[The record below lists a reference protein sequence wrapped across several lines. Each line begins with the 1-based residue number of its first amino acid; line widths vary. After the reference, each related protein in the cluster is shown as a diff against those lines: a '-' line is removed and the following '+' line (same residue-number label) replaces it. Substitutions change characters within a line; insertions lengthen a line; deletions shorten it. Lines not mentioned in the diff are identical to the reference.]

1 MGRYLLVNRRYEE
14 LFHVKKES
22 ILGRLTKDIFPA
34 EVAER
39 LSANDRAVI
48 AAGKPLALEER
59 IPLDDGLHTYLSMKF
74 PLADPDGNLAGVCGI
89 ATDIT
94 ELRQLESSS
103 RYLAAIVE
111 SSDDAIIAKDLNG
124 VITSWNRAAERIFGY
139 MAAEILGKP
148 VSILAA
154 PGHHDE
160 MPDILSRIKRGERV
174 EHYETRRCRQDG
186 QIIDVSLTVSPV
198 RDADGR
204 IVGAS
209 KIARNISDRKRAE
222 KVLADL
228 LSREKE
234 ARRTAELLNR
244 VGPRLAAQLDPEKLL
259 QEVID
264 IATALIGAECGAFFQ
279 NAVNEQGE
287 SHVLRAVSG
296 VPREMFEDI
305 ALPPD
310 SGIVRC
316 EDWSLDSRFGTFLAN
331 LRIRSYLQAPVVAR
345 SGEVLGHLFFGHSI
359 TRRFTAIHESIITGI
374 AAQAAIAM
382 DNARLFEQTQ
392 WAQAELKRSNEELRR
407 ANRDLEV
414 FAYSASHDLQEPLR
428 TIAISAQLIERSWGS
443 NWTASDASF
452 LTNIYRR
459 SPAHER
465 LIEDLLAYTRRRSTK
480 KAPRLRS
487 KPARVLGSAGELAG
501 TDRGSRSDR
510 NRRTACRMSRF
521 MRAVSRKYFRT

>member
-1 MGRYLLVNRRYEE
+1 MAAHRGTLEREGIRALAMIPLALNAGVFGKFMLYYAQPHESTTDELEIAQAIAAHVALATEHKRADLARARGEQRLQAIMDNSPSVIFLKDPDGRYLLVNRRYEE
-14 LFHVKKES
+14 LFHVQKES

-124 VITSWNRAAERIFGY
+124 AITSWNRAAERTFGY

-148 VSILAA
+148 VSVLAA

-160 MPDILSRIKRGERV
+160 MPEILSRIKRGERV
-174 EHYETRRCRQDG
+174 EHYETRRCRKDG

-198 RDADGR
+198 RDAEGR

-222 KVLADL
+222 KELADL

-244 VGPRLAAQLDPEKLL
+244 VGPRLAAQLHPEKLL
-259 QEVID
+259 QEVTD

-305 ALPPD
+305 AIPRAA
-310 SGIVRC
+310 GIVRC
-316 EDWSLDSRFGTFLAN
+316 EDWSGSRLRYASREPAGSQLSASSGGCAIRRGSGLPLFRSFITPQVHRDSRIDHH
-331 LRIRSYLQAPVVAR
+331 RYCR
-345 SGEVLGHLFFGHSI
+345 
-359 TRRFTAIHESIITGI
+359 TG
-374 AAQAAIAM
+374 
-382 DNARLFEQTQ
+382 R
-392 WAQAELKRSNEELRR
+392 
-407 ANRDLEV
+407 NRD
-414 FAYSASHDLQEPLR
+414 
-428 TIAISAQLIERSWGS
+428 G
-443 NWTASDASF
+443 
-452 LTNIYRR
+452 
-459 SPAHER
+459 
-465 LIEDLLAYTRRRSTK
+465 
-480 KAPRLRS
+480 
-487 KPARVLGSAGELAG
+487 
-501 TDRGSRSDR
+501 
-510 NRRTACRMSRF
+510 
-521 MRAVSRKYFRT
+521 